1 MPKIGCAPQ
10 ILNEWAK
17 KVEDDTGHCGGIT
30 TEQAEMMRD
39 LERNARER
47 KQTNEINCKASACLL
62 PLSSPR
68 RGTELD
74 CPLKR

>member
-1 MPKIGCAPQ
+1 MPKIGFAPQ

-17 KVEDDTGHCGGIT
+17 KVEDDTGQCGGIK
-30 TEQAEMMRD
+30 TEPAETMKD
-39 LERNARER
+39 LERNSREW
-47 KQTNEINCKASACLL
+47 KQTNEINCKAPACLL